1 MPSPFPGIDPFIES
15 QKWPDFHNR
24 LIIEMA
30 DLLMPN
36 LRPRYVVEVERNVSI
51 EEPGGNGASRTIR
64 PDLTVS
70 QRLGT
75 QAAAGGLATEEL
87 TVPLLADLP
96 EVEEKGQTYLA
107 IRETASL
114 RVVTVIELLSPEN
127 KRPGARARDSYEGK
141 RRALR
146 SAAIN
151 LVEMDLLRGGESL
164 NLIEP
169 SPPGD
174 YFVNVYRPGRKQAQ
188 IYAWPLP
195 HRLPRIS
202 VPLAEGDDDVALDL
216 QAAATAVYDRA
227 GYDYS
232 LRYDQPLNPPLTDA
246 ATRWCQDIL
255 KQRGDDPS
263 KPTA

>member
-30 DLLMPN
+30 DLLMPP
-36 LRPRYVVEVERNVSI
+36 LRPRYVVEVERNVFI
-51 EEPGGNGASRTIR
+51 EEPSGNGASRTIR

-70 QRLGT
+70 HRSGSQP
-75 QAAAGGLATEEL
+75 AASGVAVEEL
-87 TVPLLADLP
+87 TTPLLADLP

-114 RVVTVIELLSPEN
+114 RVITVIELLSPEN

-164 NLIEP
+164 QLIEP

-174 YFVNVYRPGRKQAQ
+174 YFVNVYRPGRKKAE
-188 IYAWPLP
+188 IYAWALPHPLP
-195 HRLPRIS
+195 KIS
-202 VPLAEGDDDVALDL
+202 VPLAEGDNDVALDL

-232 LRYDQPLNPPLTDA
+232 LRYDQPLLPPPPLSGA
-246 ATRWCQDIL
+246 KI
-255 KQRGDDPS
+255 S
-263 KPTA
+263 